1 MFKFALYKS
10 DVYNSFDTGLNQADI
25 FLAGLKQLIKKQN
38 SVNALLN
45 NKVKSLQL
53 QNKVLAMK
61 NTKLMTRV
69 ESLEKERSLKR
80 VKSACSLLFLNN
92 Y

>member
-1 MFKFALYKS
+1 MFKFAFYKS
-10 DVYNSFDTGLNQADI
+10 DVYNSFDAGLNQADF
-25 FLAGLKQLIKKQN
+25 FLVGLKQLIKKQN

-80 VKSACSLLFLNN
+80 VKSACSLKFFNQ